1 MEYIRHLV
9 SNARQKMEDGM
20 LEALL
25 GTVNK
30 ERVLLY
36 LFARDEGYPREV
48 AKFYG
53 ADLRSIQNQFE
64 NLEVGRVLY
73 SRMVGNTRLYAF
85 NPRYPFLEELKAL
98 LDKALSFYPDSER
111 EQLVMV
117 RKRPRR
123 KGKPL

>member
-1 MEYIRHLV
+1 
-9 SNARQKMEDGM
+9 M
-20 LEALL
+20 LEALF

-64 NLEVGRVLY
+64 NLEAGGVLY

-85 NPRYPFLEELKAL
+85 NPRYPFLKELKAL
-98 LDKALSFYPDSER
+98 LDKALSFYPDNER
-111 EQLVMV
+111 ELLVMV

>member
-1 MEYIRHLV
+1 
-9 SNARQKMEDGM
+9 M

-36 LFARDEGYPREV
+36 LFAREEGYPREV

-85 NPRYPFLEELKAL
+85 NPRYPFLEELKSL